1 VCPRFAISSCP
12 RKRTSKRAIEA
23 IQALPD
29 TATIDEAIE
38 RLFFIAKVDEGLR
51 QSRNGEVVSHDEVKK
66 RFLRRPPSSGRELK
80 QISRRFTPSSRRAL
94 HTLQPSSFGA
104 CFTQ

>member
-1 VCPRFAISSCP
+1 MPTETD
-12 RKRTSKRAIEA
+12 KQRAIEA

-38 RLFFIAKVDEGLR
+38 RLCIAKVEEGLR

-66 RFLRRPPSSGRELK
+66 RFLR
-80 QISRRFTPSSRRAL
+80 
-94 HTLQPSSFGA
+94 
-104 CFTQ
+104 